1 MTGERGNTRWVC
13 AACGMRLSFGL
24 AELLTALNNRP
35 TDEPLPTTLEALQ
48 LLGFTVRHPSG
59 HLEIALPHLNEAW
72 EFLDKTPA
80 TSDELREVLRELAQ
94 QQMASPQPI
103 GPVPPEERIYCP
115 KCHSAASKQERKC
128 QWCGT
133 PL

>member
-1 MTGERGNTRWVC
+1 MTGEQGNRRWVC
-13 AACGMRLSFGL
+13 AACGMRLTFGL
-24 AELLTALNNRP
+24 AELLTALNHRP
-35 TDEPLPTTLEALQ
+35 ADEPLPTTLEALR

-59 HLEIALPHLNEAW
+59 HLEIALPQLNEAW
-72 EFLDKTPA
+72 EFVDKTPA
-80 TSDELREVLRELAQ
+80 TCNELREVLRELAR
-94 QQMASPQPI
+94 QQMAAPQPI

-115 KCHSAASKQERKC
+115 RCHAAASKQERTC

>member
-1 MTGERGNTRWVC
+1 MRWAC
-13 AACGMRLSFGL
+13 TSCGMRLTFGL

-35 TDEPLPTTLEALQ
+35 TEPLPTTLQALQ
-48 LLGFTVRHPSG
+48 LLGFTVHHPAG

-72 EFLDKTPA
+72 EFGDKIPA
-80 TSDELREVLRELAQ
+80 TSDELRDVLRELAQ
-94 QQMASPQPI
+94 QQMSSPQPA

-115 KCHSAASKQERKC
+115 KCHSAASRQERKC
-128 QWCGT
+128 QWCGA

>member
-1 MTGERGNTRWVC
+1 
-13 AACGMRLSFGL
+13 MRLTFGL

-35 TDEPLPTTLEALQ
+35 ANEPLSTTLEALQ
-48 LLGFTVRHPSG
+48 LLGFTVRQPSG

-72 EFLDKTPA
+72 EFIDKTPA
-80 TSDELREVLRELAQ
+80 TSDELRDVLRELAQ
-94 QQMASPQPI
+94 QHMSSPQPI

-115 KCHSAASKQERKC
+115 KCHSAASRHERKC

-133 PL
+133 LL